1 MLLILFMSNGNY
13 FMVTLD
19 LNTLNLNKSKER
31 KTLKSNQ
38 TEEKCSSSSLSSVFE
53 STCFQSH
60 AYKRGGGGGGIL
72 HCSHLLL
79 QGDLLNDYTLHTM

>member
-1 MLLILFMSNGNY
+1 MLLILFMSDGNY

-19 LNTLNLNKSKER
+19 LNTLNLNKTKER
-31 KTLKSNQ
+31 TTLKSHQ

-60 AYKRGGGGGGIL
+60 AYKRGGGIL

>member
-1 MLLILFMSNGNY
+1 MLLILFMSDGNY

-19 LNTLNLNKSKER
+19 LNTLNLNKTKER
-31 KTLKSNQ
+31 TTLKSNQ

-60 AYKRGGGGGGIL
+60 AYKRGGGIL

>member
-1 MLLILFMSNGNY
+1 
-13 FMVTLD
+13 MVTLD

-31 KTLKSNQ
+31 KTWKSNQ

-60 AYKRGGGGGGIL
+60 AYKRGGIL

>member
-1 MLLILFMSNGNY
+1 MLLILFMSDGNY

-19 LNTLNLNKSKER
+19 LNTLNLKKTKER
-31 KTLKSNQ
+31 TTLKSNQ

-53 STCFQSH
+53 STCFPSH
-60 AYKRGGGGGGIL
+60 AYKGGGGGGIL